1 MRLDA
6 RNIQTQC
13 SGSGSVTVSAYAVVR
28 DERAGHGAAGRRQP
42 DESFAYQR
50 RQPPAWLSPGA
61 WLSSGFL
68 DGRRGGDR
76 TGRPGL
82 PSEQGRRASWRRDNC
97 AAGCGAR
104 GGWQLCP
111 YPGRVRK
118 AITLVLNTTFT
129 GQCSGGVIRAIG
141 RRRAGGTRIFNSSG
155 EVRDA
160 DDRLLAIGEA
170 TFRLRS
176 GSEQAQGVPMD
187 FLAPNNKKE
196 DGNV

>member
-1 MRLDA
+1 MNGQETELPVDDSRTNHLPISGGSDLPGFHQVLGYRQVSWTEDEAVIELDVQA
-6 RNIQTQC
+6 CHLNMAGVLHGGVMT
-13 SGSGSVTVSAYAVVR
+13 ALLDVVLA
-28 DERAGHGAAGRRQP
+28 EAGT
-42 DESFAYQR
+42 Y
-50 RQPPAWLSPGA
+50 
-61 WLSSGFL
+61 
-68 DGRRGGDR
+68 
-76 TGRPGL
+76 
-82 PSEQGRRASWRRDNC
+82 
-97 AAGCGAR
+97 
-104 GGWQLCP
+104 CP